1 MAYDN
6 GYAKI
11 VVQVRKQ
18 FRDERLEKHLEA
30 GGGLN
35 EFIYAHGALE
45 NTIDDL
51 LVHLDAA
58 TKEIDRLTK
67 QPKKKFWQRKK

>member
-6 GYAKI
+6 GYTKI
-11 VVQVRKQ
+11 VIEVRKQ
-18 FRDERLEKHLEA
+18 FRDERLEKHLKA

-35 EFIYAHGALE
+35 EFLYGNGALE

-51 LVHLDAA
+51 LQYLDAA
-58 TKEIDRLTK
+58 TKEIDRLT